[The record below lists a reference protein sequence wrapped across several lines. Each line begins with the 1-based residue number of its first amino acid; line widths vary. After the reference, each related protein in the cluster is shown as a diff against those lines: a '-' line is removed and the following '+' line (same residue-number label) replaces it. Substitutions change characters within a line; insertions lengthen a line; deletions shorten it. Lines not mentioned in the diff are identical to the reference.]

1 MKLFRLVRSG
11 VLQVSSST
19 HLLFC
24 TTGIL
29 LRRLE
34 EDPDLEGVTHVFVDE
49 VHERSI
55 ESDFLLMVLRD
66 MLRRNKKLRLC
77 LMSATL
83 DVDLFGNYFDKAPFV
98 SIPGAEGCSIERFQ
112 LGTETFRFALCLPV
126 VTHSCRRDSSRVVT
140 INLELHTLKSKIE
153 V

>member
-1 MKLFRLVRSG
+1 MIVYAHGRW
-11 VLQVSSST
+11 LQVSSST

-34 EDPDLEGVTHVFVDE
+34 EDPNLEGVTHIFVDE

-83 DVDLFGNYFDKAPFV
+83 DVDLFGRYFDNAPFV
-98 SIPGAEGCSIERFQ
+98 SIPGAELPWRPTVFACSANVI
-112 LGTETFRFALCLPV
+112 V
-126 VTHSCRRDSSRVVT
+126 V
-140 INLELHTLKSKIE
+140 E
-153 V
+153 